1 MRPELPDYGT
11 FPRWPAE
18 GSAWI
23 HPDDRAIVMHLVPGE
38 RVFRRERFDG
48 VFYHYRYGDT
58 HFRLKPCMW
67 LPLADEGVD
76 MGDLVETIGLGL
88 ERELFIGHVTDA
100 LYLASEGR
108 CAYRLSRA
116 ELVDDRLYGRDE
128 FRVLTDKSKL
138 RIGETV
144 HPVPRWIEGFQDDEL
159 SDEKLPSAADIETD
173 NRADQ

>member
-23 HPDDRAIVMHLVPGE
+23 HPDDRAVVMHLVPGE

-48 VFYHYRYGDT
+48 VFYYYRYGDT

-67 LPLADEGVD
+67 LPLEDEGVD
-76 MGDLVETIGLGL
+76 IGDLVETVGLGL
-88 ERELFIGHVTDA
+88 ERELFIAHVVDA

-108 CAYRLSRA
+108 CVYRLARA
-116 ELVDDRLYGRDE
+116 ELVDDRLYGCDE
-128 FRVLTDKSKL
+128 FRVLTDKTKL
-138 RIGETV
+138 QIGDTI
-144 HPVPRWIEGFQDDEL
+144 HPVPRWVDEFQSEERSGERL
-159 SDEKLPSAADIETD
+159 HLPADVEAD
-173 NRADQ
+173 NRTDQ